1 MKKSVIY
8 FVLIL
13 FLAGCGAT
21 TQKTYMGYKVFDV
34 SYPVANNQ
42 ILSFPITEA
51 GVIPVEND
59 NYKIELTGFSVGPS
73 KEDPKKA
80 LLTWQF
86 TLRAKKLNKI
96 ETIQIDEIAPTYVE
110 KMVLIDTD
118 PKIKNGLWSGSLE
131 PIEASLTSTPW
142 LYAEK
147 ASFYVYRF
155 TIKAENSE
163 PVVLN
168 QLAWFSKPAKKSFQY
183 TIEKINNR

>member
-1 MKKSVIY
+1 MKKSIVC
-8 FVLIL
+8 FVLVL

-42 ILSFPITEA
+42 ILSFPTTDA
-51 GVIPVEND
+51 GPIPAEND
-59 NYKIELTGFSVGPS
+59 NYKIEVTGFSVGPS

-80 LLTWQF
+80 LLTWHF
-86 TLRAKKLNKI
+86 TVKSKKINKI

-118 PKIKNGLWSGSLE
+118 PTIKNGLWSGSLE
-131 PIEASLTSTPW
+131 PIEASSTSTPW

-163 PVVLN
+163 PVILN

-183 TIEKINNR
+183 NIKKINNE

>member
-1 MKKSVIY
+1 MKKSIIY
-8 FVLIL
+8 FAVVL
-13 FLAGCGAT
+13 FLVGCGAS
-21 TQKTYMGYKVFDV
+21 TQKMYMGYKVFDV

-51 GVIPVEND
+51 GVVPAEND
-59 NYKIELTGFSVGPS
+59 NYKIEVTGFSVGPS
-73 KEDPKKA
+73 QEDPKKA

-86 TLRAKKLNKI
+86 TLRTKKANKI
-96 ETIQIDEIAPTYVE
+96 ETIQIDEIAPTHVE
-110 KMVLIDTD
+110 KMVLKEVN

-131 PIEASLTSTPW
+131 PIEASSSSTPW
-142 LYAEK
+142 LYDDK

-163 PVVLN
+163 PVILN
-168 QLAWFSKPAKKSFQY
+168 QLAWFSKSAKKSFQY

>member
-1 MKKSVIY
+1 MKKNVIY
-8 FVLIL
+8 FILIL

-21 TQKTYMGYKVFDV
+21 TQRTYMGYKVFDV

-42 ILSFPITEA
+42 ILSFPVTDA
-51 GVIPVEND
+51 GPIPAEND
-59 NYKIELTGFSVGPS
+59 NYKIEVTGFSVGPS
-73 KEDPKKA
+73 TEDPKKA
-80 LLTWQF
+80 LLTWNF
-86 TLRAKKLNKI
+86 RLRTKKASKI

-110 KMVLIDTD
+110 KMVLKEVN

-131 PIEASLTSTPW
+131 PIEASSTSTPW
-142 LYAEK
+142 LYDDK

-163 PVVLN
+163 PVILN
-168 QLAWFSKPAKKSFQY
+168 QLVWFSKPAKKSFQH